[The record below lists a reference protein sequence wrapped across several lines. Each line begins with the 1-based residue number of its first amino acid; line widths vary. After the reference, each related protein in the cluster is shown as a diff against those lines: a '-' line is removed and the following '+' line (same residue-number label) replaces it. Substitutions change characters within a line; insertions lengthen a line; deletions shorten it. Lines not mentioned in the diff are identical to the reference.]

1 MGDASA
7 SKGFRAGAAQ
17 PYLPFCAL
25 PALPVADITQLKS
38 DTLWSYEL
46 GTKVQVPQTG
56 LLISAAA
63 FEVDWNNLQQQVAL
77 PCGAYFSINGNTAR
91 IRGGEF
97 EVTGKLVPELELRA
111 GVGYEQ
117 TRITDPGALAIVGI
131 AANSRIL
138 GTPSW
143 TATVGADYTR
153 PLTAATDGF

>member
-63 FEVDWNNLQQQVAL
+63 FEVDWNNPHPQGAL
-77 PCGAYFSINGNTAR
+77 PCRAYCIINGNTAR
-91 IRGGEF
+91 
-97 EVTGKLVPELELRA
+97 
-111 GVGYEQ
+111 
-117 TRITDPGALAIVGI
+117 
-131 AANSRIL
+131 SRRRQFAF
-138 GTPSW
+138 S
-143 TATVGADYTR
+143 
-153 PLTAATDGF
+153 